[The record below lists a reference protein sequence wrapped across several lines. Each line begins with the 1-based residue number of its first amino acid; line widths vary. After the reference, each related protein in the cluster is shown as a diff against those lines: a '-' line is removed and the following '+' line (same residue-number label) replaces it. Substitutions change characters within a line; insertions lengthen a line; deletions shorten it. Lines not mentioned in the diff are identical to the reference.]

1 VFTVEIINPGQFRAL
16 ARGWSAVCAKI
27 NLHLS
32 DYASGKFIS
41 VRFPFVLA
49 RAEQLARSHE
59 MSFTLIFLHPRR
71 IYVYSNASYTNAL
84 EIVLNHLR
92 LENPLLNCFNELSFP
107 AALLQVCFCRL
118 INCAINVGSL

>member
-16 ARGWSAVCAKI
+16 ARGWSAACAKI

-41 VRFPFVLA
+41 VRFPFVPA

-59 MSFTLIFLHPRR
+59 MSFTLLFCTRAEFMCIQMRHIRM
-71 IYVYSNASYTNAL
+71 
-84 EIVLNHLR
+84 HLK
-92 LENPLLNCFNELSFP
+92 LFSTTC
-107 AALLQVCFCRL
+107 
-118 INCAINVGSL
+118 GSKILF